1 MRVFERIKFSGHRNI
16 CATHKTTLEITKS
29 THLTHRGDCIIG
41 VGADKA
47 CVDLDQTF
55 KDALRRASSIS
66 FTLMVGGLVFSFSA
80 EGSPNLILTHE
91 EDVVIRRSE
100 YVCPRTLAIRAN
112 VAAADIPREIVGVLK
127 TANSVGFL
135 LIEVEV

>member
-80 EGSPNLILTHE
+80 EGSP
-91 EDVVIRRSE
+91 
-100 YVCPRTLAIRAN
+100 
-112 VAAADIPREIVGVLK
+112 
-127 TANSVGFL
+127 
-135 LIEVEV
+135 